1 MLPKGNL
8 YRHRNKVSLNKINV
22 IVDYNYQFKKFVIYN
37 SCFKQYII
45 ESFGLYVDATIR
57 MRQTDTRTRTFR
69 RQTSSSR
76 SRRNSTYRRPSTNP
90 DVQVSMLPDLSE
102 LESDEQTSWEQIM
115 QIKNLPIPMS
125 EKKHRKIKMQ
135 VCIMNNN

>member
-1 MLPKGNL
+1 
-8 YRHRNKVSLNKINV
+8 
-22 IVDYNYQFKKFVIYN
+22 
-37 SCFKQYII
+37 
-45 ESFGLYVDATIR
+45 
-57 MRQTDTRTRTFR
+57 MRQMDTRTRTFR

-115 QIKNLPIPMS
+115 QIKNLPVPMS

-135 VCIMNNN
+135 VNNFK